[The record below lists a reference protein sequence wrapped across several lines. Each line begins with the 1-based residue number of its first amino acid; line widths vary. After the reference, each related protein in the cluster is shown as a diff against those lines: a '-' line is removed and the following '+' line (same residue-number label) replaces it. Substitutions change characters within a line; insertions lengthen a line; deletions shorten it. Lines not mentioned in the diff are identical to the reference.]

1 VRTIIATLAGLT
13 VLAAVSAQAAP
24 LAAAKASPAEAAT
37 PPIELVRQ
45 GWAGIE
51 AIGGTARATGMGVAA
66 TRISDFAR
74 ADGVR
79 GLTLISRMYDGGAR
93 RWTSRRPV

>member
-45 GWAGIE
+45 GWAGHRGHWRDRWGYWH
-51 AIGGTARATGMGVAA
+51 GGRC
-66 TRISDFAR
+66 
-74 ADGVR
+74 
-79 GLTLISRMYDGGAR
+79 Y
-93 RWTSRRPV
+93 PN